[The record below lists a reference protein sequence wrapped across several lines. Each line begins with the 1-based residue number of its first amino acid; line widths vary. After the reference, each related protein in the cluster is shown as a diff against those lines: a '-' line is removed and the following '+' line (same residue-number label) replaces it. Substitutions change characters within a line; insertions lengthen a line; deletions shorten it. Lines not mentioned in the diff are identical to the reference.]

1 MSYEFLPHDAIL
13 RLLHY
18 EFQSQI
24 RQQNSHLK
32 PAIAQY
38 LDSTK
43 SNFNFLCIFYWVTSK
58 CCSIEY
64 QIQSIEI
71 EILQY

>member
-43 SNFNFLCIFYWVTSK
+43 SNFNFLCIFY
-58 CCSIEY
+58 
-64 QIQSIEI
+64 
-71 EILQY
+71 